1 MPLQVALSCA
11 EVVNQLT
18 NAGVTSMDLVNS
30 VLATSS
36 RAVRDA
42 WRHVGPRAVEG
53 ASVGRVFAAFLH
65 LFATVPFVVAAVDLA
80 LATAHTLDDRVAP
93 ILALAL
99 FVPLAVVAI
108 VAVTLFVAGAL
119 IGAAGVV
126 TNIDAHH
133 VRGLTTMA
141 GGIAAG
147 FVFGAFGDPVAGWT
161 TALVSG
167 AALLSQA
174 ATWSIDRRF
183 A

>member
-1 MPLQVALSCA
+1 M
-11 EVVNQLT
+11 
-18 NAGVTSMDLVNS
+18 
-30 VLATSS
+30 
-36 RAVRDA
+36 
-42 WRHVGPRAVEG
+42 
-53 ASVGRVFAAFLH
+53 GRVFAAILH
-65 LFATVPFVVAAVDLA
+65 VFAAVPFVVAAIDLA
-80 LATAHTLDDRVAP
+80 LATAHTLDGRVAP
-93 ILALAL
+93 LLALL
-99 FVPLAVVAI
+99 MFVPLAMVAI
-108 VAVTLFVAGAL
+108 IAVTLFVAGSL

-141 GGIAAG
+141 GGVAAG
-147 FVFGAFGDPVAGWT
+147 FVFASFGDPLAGWT

>member
-1 MPLQVALSCA
+1 
-11 EVVNQLT
+11 
-18 NAGVTSMDLVNS
+18 MDLVNS

-53 ASVGRVFAAFLH
+53 ASVPRVFAGFLH
-65 LFATVPFVVAAVDLA
+65 VFAAVPFVVAAIDLA
-80 LATAHTLDDRVAP
+80 LYTAHTLDERLAP
-93 ILALAL
+93 VLALAM
-99 FVPLAVVAI
+99 FVPLTVVAI

-119 IGAAGVV
+119 VGAAGVV

-133 VRGLTTMA
+133 VRGLVTMA
-141 GGIAAG
+141 GGVGAG
-147 FVFGAFGDPVAGWT
+147 FVFAAFGDPVAGWT

-174 ATWSIDRRF
+174 ATWSLDRRF